1 MCIAADRGRLHPLSL
16 MTKREEL
23 AKAPRSH
30 EARRRRRQTMAAR
43 AQRHRLYERAVQD
56 PEIDVQ
62 TLARLYRRYRKTDA
76 KILREDF
83 CGTGL
88 LATTWVQS
96 KKDRRAIGIDLDGP
110 TLQWGLRNHVEA
122 AGPDVARRVKLL
134 EADVREGKGGKADL
148 ACALNFSYQAFKQRG
163 ELLRYFKTVRRC
175 LKPEGIFVLDV
186 LGGTEV
192 MAEDENVHDHGDFT
206 YRWEQSM
213 FDPLT
218 HDLLCHIHFE
228 FPDGSKLSP
237 AFSYVWRLWTMP
249 ELSDLLTEAGFSRL
263 HRLWERTD
271 ARGEGTGKFFEP
283 KRVENQESWW
293 TYLVAER

>member
-1 MCIAADRGRLHPLSL
+1 

-23 AKAPRSH
+23 SKSERT
-30 EARRRRRQTMAAR
+30 RKTTRRRRQTMADEAE
-43 AQRHRLYERAVQD
+43 RHRLYERAVQD
-56 PEIDVQ
+56 PEIDTQ
-62 TLARLYRRYRKTDA
+62 ALGKLYRRYRKTDA
-76 KILREDF
+76 KVLREDF

-88 LATTWVQS
+88 LATTWVRS
-96 KKDRRAIGIDLDGP
+96 RKDRRAVGVDLDGP
-110 TLQWGLRNHVEA
+110 TLQWGLRNHVEP

-134 EADVREGKGGKADL
+134 EADVRDAKGGKADL
-148 ACALNFSYQAFKQRG
+148 TCALNFSYQVFKQRG
-163 ELLRYFKTVRRC
+163 DLLRYFKTVRRG
-175 LKPEGIFVLDV
+175 LRPDGIFVLDV

-192 MAEDENVHDHGDFT
+192 MGEDENVHDLDDFS
-206 YRWEQSM
+206 YRWEQAQ

-218 HDLLCHIHFE
+218 HDLECHIHFE

-237 AFSYVWRLWTMP
+237 AFSYEWRLWTMP

-263 HRLWERTD
+263 HRLWEKTD

-283 KRVENQESWW
+283 KKVENQESWW